1 MHREIMATVRSCFS
15 HREHGCPTPGL
26 IRTAPKG
33 KKYGHNLGAKG
44 QINMIVIR
52 ITRDSLKERR
62 FAEHQVISQEES
74 TGDCGLP
81 ELAALIVAAVAI
93 DEETN
98 LSA

>member
-1 MHREIMATVRSCFS
+1 
-15 HREHGCPTPGL
+15 
-26 IRTAPKG
+26 
-33 KKYGHNLGAKG
+33 
-44 QINMIVIR
+44 MIVIR

-74 TGDCGLP
+74 TGDCGLQ
-81 ELAALIVAAVAI
+81 ELAAIIVAAVAI